1 MEKNEIIEKLN
12 TICKEVFEDETF
24 ELDESMTVGDVDGW
38 TSLTNMMLIAEVEK
52 SFGFKFKLREL
63 GTLDNI
69 GAFIIAIQSNTQP

>member
-1 MEKNEIIEKLN
+1 M
-12 TICKEVFEDETF
+12 FEDETF